1 MPTGTKMK
9 ERKTLMAILF
19 TEDLTGGTGVDCE
32 PAQQEIPFDLYEKND
47 RYTAVF
53 SVPGVRP
60 KNIDISLS
68 GEVLTVKANRS
79 ILDFETGKHLINPGA
94 FGEKEYVV
102 HLPHDADLDNISAT
116 CEDGL
121 LVVDIP
127 LVANVLPRKIEVKSK
142 SGENKNV

>member
-1 MPTGTKMK
+1 MTASPPSKKSHSTYT
-9 ERKTLMAILF
+9 RRT
-19 TEDLTGGTGVDCE
+19 TD
-32 PAQQEIPFDLYEKND
+32 IPPFFLYLEL
-47 RYTAVF
+47 
-53 SVPGVRP
+53 GQ

-127 LVANVLPRKIEVKSK
+127 LAANVLPRKIEVKSK